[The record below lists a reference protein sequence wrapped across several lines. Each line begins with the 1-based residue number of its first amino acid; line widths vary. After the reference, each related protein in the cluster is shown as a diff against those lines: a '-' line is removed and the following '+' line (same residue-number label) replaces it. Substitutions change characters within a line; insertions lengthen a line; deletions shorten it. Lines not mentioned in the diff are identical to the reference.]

1 MTKREYLLWLQ
12 AKRNQHPGITMQPS
26 RPGPYGEPQWA
37 SFGGRPAW
45 MDQQQ
50 VPAKDITTVIKEY
63 EGDTPN
69 TKTTTIKGG
78 LLGDPAQDWDGSGAA
93 LDPGFE
99 RLIQGQ
105 NMDPGFQ
112 RTVPDGRGAALDPGF
127 QRMMPGQDRGMV
139 DPTWSSATAVNR
151 PSPTNLP
158 GTDFFGGG
166 VTAPN
171 GERAAILEARKRKFL
186 EREAQELAARQKMR
200 EQTGGAAPTQAQVEE
215 SLGSYGD
222 FRREQFTPPPIGVSS
237 PQRARTRLPQPA
249 RLPLAH
255 GQDDPQDQRG
265 MKGRPWVLP
274 QDARA
279 ELERKRREADQRQRY
294 AQQELGRM
302 TPPPESRP
310 VDTGSSIA
318 DARMAAIAQANQ
330 IEADEA
336 RASHQA
342 AQQRLAKSEAPVDYG
357 QDDPREADEAEERR
371 RQAMARSAY
380 PDMRI
385 DQKSVEGTIYGEA
398 STGQKVVAEILGI
411 APDIYRRGINSLL
424 MFLGAEEDDD
434 ILIETDPTEW
444 IKKKLQENPYL
455 IRNSKKFLLD
465 TIEGGVDTAKTVG
478 EETVDHWV
486 GKLDEVAK
494 EIGAEDKSSIVPKL
508 IDDAHKHWM
517 PKIREQH
524 KRRVQDRLNRLD
536 NEKLGRAAIARGP
549 DDPALLYDDP
559 RRRAAQAARE
569 KLPRM
574 GIGRGPD
581 LPDPSGVPKT
591 DVEKKAADKSQAE
604 RVAAAGTDV
613 VTSKKDNNN
622 ELQNNPQLAALWGK
636 YAYDPAARKK
646 VYLDNLKQ
654 VYKKALMLDIIAQLT
669 GGKSRSK
676 EYLKMATTKLDAVDQ
691 FDQEQRV
698 SNIWKQV
705 FTGTDGQFYMPKDK
719 REAAERA
726 HFFGGDPKTVSSI
739 FGSVPEEKRK
749 VQYYREDPNDPDKWE
764 VIRSDV
770 DPGPTFIAGTPRSKT
785 PGGDKLLADKKL
797 ERYNQLL
804 YTYQNATGEGKEAAL
819 RNLENWASFAKLK
832 TGGVTEQQNRA
843 FAKDL
848 WKLYFTEDE
857 ALLSGAPTWEEY
869 YYGTG
874 EFVLPKSVGEK
885 RTVRGY
891 GAGGGGEAT
900 SGPEKSYESEA
911 DFTAR
916 AESEGVK
923 SGDWVLIAGKRRQVE

>member
-12 AKRNQHPGITMQPS
+12 AKRNQHPGVTMQPS

-78 LLGDPAQDWDGSGAA
+78 LLGDPTQDWDG
-93 LDPGFE
+93 
-99 RLIQGQ
+99 
-105 NMDPGFQ
+105 
-112 RTVPDGRGAALDPGF
+112 RGAEHDE
-127 QRMMPGQDRGMV
+127 RGMQ
-139 DPTWSSATAVNR
+139 DWYAHMAQARNR
-151 PSPTNLP
+151 
-158 GTDFFGGG
+158 
-166 VTAPN
+166 
-171 GERAAILEARKRKFL
+171 
-186 EREAQELAARQKMR
+186 Q
-200 EQTGGAAPTQAQVEE
+200 QTGGAAPSQAQVEE
-215 SLGSYGD
+215 SLGRYGD

-237 PQRARTRLPQPA
+237 PQRARTRLPQPTPDP
-249 RLPLAH
+249 RFQPFLP
-255 GQDDPQDQRG
+255 GQDMRMDDPNWSRATAVNTPQ
-265 MKGRPWVLP
+265 PTNLP
-274 QDARA
+274 GTDFFGGGVTAPNQVPTPANVH
-279 ELERKRREADQRQRY
+279 RRQGAGDRRF
-294 AQQELGRM
+294 QEFVPPNVRRIPPGIKYPPQASGAL
-302 TPPPESRP
+302 PPPENRP

-330 IEADEA
+330 LEADEA

-342 AQQRLAKSEAPVDYG
+342 AQQRLAKSEVPVDYG

-398 STGQKVVAEILGI
+398 TTGQKVVAEVLGI
-411 APDIYRRGINSLL
+411 APDFYRRYINSLL

-455 IRNSKKFLLD
+455 IRDSKQFLLD
-465 TIEGGVDTAKTVG
+465 TVRSGVDTAETVG
-478 EETVDHWV
+478 TGVAKIAGETVDHWV
-486 GKLDEVAK
+486 GELDEAAK

-536 NEKLGRAAIARGP
+536 NEKLGSAAIARGP

-705 FTGTDGQFYMPKDK
+705 FTGTNGQFYMPKNK

-726 HFFGGDPKTVSSI
+726 HFFGGDPTTVKNI
-739 FGSVPEEKRK
+739 FGSVPEKTGK
-749 VQYYREDPNDPDKWE
+749 VQYYRQDPKDPTKWQHQRFTE
-764 VIRSDV
+764 
-770 DPGPTFIAGTPRSKT
+770 DPGPTWIAGHARSET
-785 PGGDKLLADKKL
+785 PGGDKLLADRKM

-804 YTYQNATGEGKEAAL
+804 YKYQDATGEDKEAAL
-819 RNLENWASFAKLK
+819 RNLENWASFAKLN
-832 TGGVTEQQNRA
+832 TGGVTEQQNRT
-843 FAKDL
+843 FAEKL
-848 WKLYFTEDE
+848 WKTYFTDE
-857 ALLSGAPTWEEY
+857 QGKLLPNMPTFLEYFHGAGRFKLPEL
-869 YYGTG
+869 YGG
-874 EFVLPKSVGEK
+874 SEG

-891 GAGGGGEAT
+891 GAGGGGET
-900 SGPEKSYESEA
+900 PSGSERSYASEA

-916 AESEGVK
+916 AELEGVK
-923 SGDWVLIAGKRRQVE
+923 SGDWVIVAGNRRKVK